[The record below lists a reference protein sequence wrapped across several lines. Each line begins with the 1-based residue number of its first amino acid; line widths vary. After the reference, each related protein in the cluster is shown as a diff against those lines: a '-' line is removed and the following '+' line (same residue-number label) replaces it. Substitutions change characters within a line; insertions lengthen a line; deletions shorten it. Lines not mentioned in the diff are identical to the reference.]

1 MAFTVADGL
10 TVKLNDCVLPEQL
23 TPPFVKVGVAITVA
37 VTGAEPIF
45 IPLNEAMLPEPLEE
59 SPILVALF
67 VQAYVF
73 TPPVLVV
80 PKLIAETEAPLHTT

>member
-37 VTGAEPIF
+37 VTGSISLF
-45 IPLNEAMLPEPLEE
+45 DPLKDTMLPEPLAP

-67 VQAYVF
+67 VHA
-73 TPPVLVV
+73 
-80 PKLIAETEAPLHTT
+80 